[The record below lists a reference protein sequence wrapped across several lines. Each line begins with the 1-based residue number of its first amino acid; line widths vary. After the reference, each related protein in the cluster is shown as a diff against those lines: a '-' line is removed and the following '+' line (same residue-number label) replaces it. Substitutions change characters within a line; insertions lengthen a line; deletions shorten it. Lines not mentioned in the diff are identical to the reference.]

1 MNKMYVL
8 TTELAFEIAE
18 NDLQNKML
26 WSVALEESLS
36 IGDRWRVPTKEELN
50 EMFRLH
56 QKGIGNFN
64 HANYWSSN
72 GLNNFNA
79 NAKSFI
85 TGGYSTSFSSKSPAP
100 KHLVRLVRNI

>member
-1 MNKMYVL
+1 MIQTGRTIQDIQKALAEDSMQDFF
-8 TTELAFEIAE
+8 ELQDA
-18 NDLQNKML
+18 NL
-26 WSVALEESLS
+26 WMKSE
-36 IGDRWRVPTKEELN
+36 EELN